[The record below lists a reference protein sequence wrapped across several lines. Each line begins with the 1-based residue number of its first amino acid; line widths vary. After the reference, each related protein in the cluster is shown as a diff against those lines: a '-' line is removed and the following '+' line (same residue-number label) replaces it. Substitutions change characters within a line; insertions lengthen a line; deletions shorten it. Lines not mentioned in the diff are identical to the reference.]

1 MAWVKVV
8 REGEGDR
15 VLDDFYGRLHVPP
28 GLSPGSPYDEMSL
41 NPEAMVAFHE
51 LQRTLRYGPSDLTR
65 LDREMIA
72 TYVSAVSRCLL
83 LTLSHGRV
91 VQSLARH
98 TELAD
103 RLMLG
108 DIHGARLDARERTML
123 DYARKLALHPY
134 SVTPMDITDLRAIG
148 FADDA
153 IVDIALHTALFAAF
167 TRIADGLGGTLPPV
181 LLEDA
186 ERLRLPQAW
195 GAVGREP
202 KRGGRLPEH
211 NGHDTN
217 DDDEDDLGGPLATIS

>member
-1 MAWVKVV
+1 MAWVKIV
-8 REGEGDR
+8 RAGEGDR
-15 VLDDFYGRLHVPP
+15 VLDDLYERLHVPP

-41 NPEAMVAFHE
+41 NPEAMAAFHE

-72 TYVSAVSRCLL
+72 TYVSAVK
-83 LTLSHGRV
+83 
-91 VQSLARH
+91 SLARQ
-98 TELAD
+98 TGLAD

-108 DIHGARLDARERTML
+108 DMIGAHLDARERTML

-134 SVTPMDITDLRAIG
+134 SVTPMDITDLRAVG
-148 FADDA
+148 FSDDG

-167 TRIADGLGGTLPPV
+167 TRIADGLGGSLPAV

-195 GAVGREP
+195 GAFGHQP
-202 KRGGRLPEH
+202 KRGGRMPEH
-211 NGHDTN
+211 NGH
-217 DDDEDDLGGPLATIS
+217 DDEDDLGGPLATIS